1 MTEQFDVICIGAG
14 TAGEALADGL
24 KGSGLS
30 LAVIEKRL
38 VGGECAYWGC
48 MPSKTLLRSAETLA
62 EAGRARELAAS
73 RVDWQVDFSKIAKR
87 THWMARDLDD
97 TNAAKAIEAN
107 GARLL
112 RGEARLTA
120 PRTVEVGGRRLEA
133 KKAIVIATG
142 GEPARPPVPG
152 LEGVEYWTNREA
164 VMTSALPASLI
175 VLGGGPVGAE
185 LAQAFARFGTR
196 VHVVEALDRLIPA
209 EEPEAGKLLARYFEK
224 EGIRVTTA
232 ARVARVQKGGDGVE
246 VRLASGERLSAER
259 LLVATG
265 RRPNL
270 QGFDLAAAGLS
281 TTDNGWLKVDPQTLE
296 ASEGIWGAG
305 DVTGIAAFTH
315 LAWYHGGLI
324 ARALKGERIHANHSA
339 IPRVTFTDP
348 EIASVGLRE
357 DQARKRFSRVRTASQ
372 DMGET
377 ARGYIHGEPG
387 GAIKLLADQ
396 DRGVLVGVTIVSPRA
411 GEIVSELSLA
421 ILAEIP
427 LRIMADLMHPF
438 PAFARGLQGMFPK
451 LAEAAVALERTAPIR
466 GVAP

>member
-1 MTEQFDVICIGAG
+1 MTEQFDVVCIGAG

-30 LAVIEKRL
+30 LAVIEKQL

-62 EAGRARELAAS
+62 EAGKARELAAS
-73 RVDWQVDFSKIAKR
+73 RVEWQIDFPKIAKR

-97 TNAAKAIEAN
+97 TNAAQAIEAN
-107 GARLL
+107 GARLF
-112 RGEARLTA
+112 RGEARLIG
-120 PRTVEVGGRRLEA
+120 PRHVEVDGRVLEA
-133 KKAIVIATG
+133 ERAVVIASG
-142 GEPARPPVPG
+142 GEPAPPSIPG
-152 LEGVEYWTNREA
+152 LDGVEYWTNREA
-164 VMTSALPASLI
+164 VMARALPASLI
-175 VLGGGPVGAE
+175 VLGGGPVGVE

-196 VHVVEALDRLIPA
+196 LYVVEALDRLLPA
-209 EEPEAGKLLARYFEK
+209 DEPEAGTFLAGYFEK
-224 EGIRVTTA
+224 EGIGVTTSGQ
-232 ARVARVQKGGDGVE
+232 VDRVQKGGEGV
-246 VRLASGERLSAER
+246 RLTLASGAQLSAER

-281 TTDNGWLKVDPQTLE
+281 TTEKGWLKVDPQTLQ
-296 ASEGIWGAG
+296 AADRIWGAG

-315 LAWYHGGLI
+315 LSWYHGGLI
-324 ARALKGERIHANHSA
+324 ARALKGERIKANHSA

-348 EIASVGLRE
+348 EVASVGLTE
-357 DQARKRFSRVRTASQ
+357 EQARKRFRQVRTASQ

-387 GAIKLLADQ
+387 GVIKLVADG
-396 DRGVLVGVTIVSPRA
+396 DRGLLVGATIVSPRA

-427 LRIMADLMHPF
+427 LRVMAELMHPF
-438 PAFARGLQGMFPK
+438 PAFSRGLQGMFPK
-451 LAEAAVALERTAPIR
+451 LAEVAVA
-466 GVAP
+466 V

>member
-1 MTEQFDVICIGAG
+1 MTEPFDVICIGAG

-62 EAGRARELAAS
+62 EAGKARDLAAA
-73 RVDWQVDFSKIAKR
+73 RVEWQVDFPKIAKR

-112 RGEARLTA
+112 RGEARLTGR
-120 PRTVEVGGRRLEA
+120 RTVEVGGRRLEA
-133 KKAIVIATG
+133 KKAVVIATG
-142 GEPARPPVPG
+142 AEPAPPSIPG
-152 LEGVEYWTNREA
+152 LDGIEYWTNREA
-164 VMTSALPASLI
+164 VMTTALPASLI
-175 VLGGGPVGAE
+175 VLGGGPVGVE

-196 VHVVEALDRLIPA
+196 VHVVEALDRLLPA
-209 EEPEAGKLLARYFEK
+209 DEPEAGKLLAAYLEK
-224 EGIRVTTA
+224 ESIGVTA
-232 ARVARVQKGGDGVE
+232 SARVARVQKSGDGVQ
-246 VRLASGERLSAER
+246 VTLASGEQLSAER

-270 QGFDLAAAGLS
+270 QGFELAAAGL
-281 TTDNGWLKVDPQTLE
+281 TTTEKGWLKVDPQTLE
-296 ASEGIWGAG
+296 AGDGIWGAG

-315 LAWYHGGLI
+315 LSWYHGGLI
-324 ARALKGERIHANHSA
+324 ARALKGERIQANHSA

-348 EIASVGLRE
+348 EVAAVGLSE
-357 DQARKRFSRVRTASQ
+357 EQARQRFARVRTESQ

-387 GAIKLLADQ
+387 GVIKLVADS
-396 DRGVLVGVTIVSPRA
+396 DRSVLVGATIVSPRA

-421 ILAEIP
+421 LLAEIP
-427 LRIMADLMHPF
+427 LRVMADLMHPF

-451 LAEAAVALERTAPIR
+451 LAEVAVA
-466 GVAP
+466 V

>member
-62 EAGRARELAAS
+62 EAGRARDLAAA
-73 RVDWQVDFSKIAKR
+73 RVEWQLDFPKIAKR

-112 RGEARLTA
+112 RGEARLTGR
-120 PRTVEVGGRRLEA
+120 RTVEVGGRRLEA
-133 KKAIVIATG
+133 KKAVVIATG
-142 GEPARPPVPG
+142 AEPAPPSIPG
-152 LEGVEYWTNREA
+152 LDRIEYWTNREA
-164 VMTSALPASLI
+164 VLTTALPASLI
-175 VLGGGPVGAE
+175 VLGGGPVGVE

-196 VHVVEALDRLIPA
+196 VHVVEALDRLLPA
-209 EEPEAGKLLARYFEK
+209 DEPEAGRLLAAYFEK
-224 EGIRVTTA
+224 ESIGVTTA
-232 ARVARVQKGGDGVE
+232 ARVARVQKAVDGVQ
-246 VRLASGERLSAER
+246 VTLASGEQLSAER

-270 QGFDLAAAGLS
+270 QGFELAAAGLS
-281 TTDNGWLKVDPQTLE
+281 TTEKGWLKVDPQTLE
-296 ASEGIWGAG
+296 AGDGIWGAG

-315 LAWYHGGLI
+315 LSWYHGGLI
-324 ARALKGERIHANHSA
+324 ARALKGERIQANHSA

-348 EIASVGLRE
+348 EVASVGLSE
-357 DQARKRFSRVRTASQ
+357 EQARQRFAHVRTESQ

-387 GAIKLLADQ
+387 GVIKLVADG
-396 DRGVLVGVTIVSPRA
+396 DRGVLVGATIVSPRA

-438 PAFARGLQGMFPK
+438 PAFSRGLQGMFPK
-451 LAEAAVALERTAPIR
+451 LAEVAVA
-466 GVAP
+466 V

>member
-1 MTEQFDVICIGAG
+1 MTEQFDVICVGAG

-62 EAGRARELAAS
+62 EAGKARDLAAG
-73 RVDWQVDFSKIAKR
+73 RVEWQVDFPKIAKR

-112 RGEARLTA
+112 RGEARLTGR
-120 PRTVEVGGRRLEA
+120 RTVEVGGRRLEA
-133 KKAIVIATG
+133 KKAVVIATG
-142 GEPARPPVPG
+142 AEPAPPPIPG
-152 LEGVEYWTNREA
+152 LSGIEYWTNREA
-164 VMTSALPASLI
+164 VMTTALPASLI
-175 VLGGGPVGAE
+175 VLGGGPVGVE

-196 VHVVEALDRLIPA
+196 VHVVEALDRLLPA
-209 EEPEAGKLLARYFEK
+209 DEPEAGKLLAAYFEK
-224 EGIRVTTA
+224 ESIGVTA
-232 ARVARVQKGGDGVE
+232 LARVARVQKGGDGVQ
-246 VRLASGERLSAER
+246 VTLASGEQLSAER

-270 QGFDLAAAGLS
+270 QGFELAAAGLS
-281 TTDNGWLKVDPQTLE
+281 TTEKGWLKVDPQTLE
-296 ASEGIWGAG
+296 AGDGVWGAG

-315 LAWYHGGLI
+315 LSWYHGGLI
-324 ARALKGERIHANHSA
+324 ARALKGERIRANHSA

-348 EIASVGLRE
+348 EIASVGLSE
-357 DQARKRFSRVRTASQ
+357 EQARKQFSDVRTASQ

-387 GAIKLLADQ
+387 GVIKLVADGH
-396 DRGVLVGVTIVSPRA
+396 RGVLVGATIVSPRA

-427 LRIMADLMHPF
+427 LRVMADLMHPF
-438 PAFARGLQGMFPK
+438 PAFSRGLQGMFPK
-451 LAEAAVALERTAPIR
+451 LAQV
-466 GVAP
+466 GVAV

>member
-14 TAGEALADGL
+14 TGGEALADGL
-24 KGSGLS
+24 KGTGLS

-62 EAGRARELAAS
+62 EAGKARELAAS
-73 RVDWQVDFSKIAKR
+73 RVEWQVDFPKIAKR

-107 GARLL
+107 GARLI
-112 RGEARLTA
+112 RGEARLTG
-120 PRTVEVGGRRLEA
+120 PRNVEVGGRTLEA
-133 KKAIVIATG
+133 KRAVVIASG
-142 GEPARPPVPG
+142 ADPAAPAIPG
-152 LEGVEYWTNREA
+152 LDGAEYWTNREA

-175 VLGGGPVGAE
+175 VLGGGPVGVE

-196 VHVVEALDRLIPA
+196 VHVVEALDRLLPA
-209 EEPEAGKLLARYFEK
+209 DEPEAGKFLAGYFQK
-224 EGIRVTTA
+224 EGIGVTTSA
-232 ARVARVQKGGDGVE
+232 GVTRVQQGGDGIQLT
-246 VRLASGERLSAER
+246 LASGQHLSAER

-281 TTDNGWLKVDPQTLE
+281 ATEKGWLRVDPQTLE
-296 ASEGIWGAG
+296 AGAGIWGAG

-348 EIASVGLRE
+348 EVASVGLSE
-357 DQARKRFSRVRTASQ
+357 DQARKRFAHVGTALQ

-387 GAIKLLADQ
+387 GVIKLVADA
-396 DRGVLVGVTIVSPRA
+396 DRAVLVGATIVSPRA

-451 LAEAAVALERTAPIR
+451 LAEVAV
-466 GVAP
+466 GV